1 MVLSQIFKSCKQK
14 PRKNL
19 DKEFANQLDFNSVKF
34 PFHKK
39 NYTKI
44 EKNIS
49 INVFGY
55 GDKTPCYIYTL
66 KQTFAKHVDLLLL
79 PDSKNSHYVLMK
91 DFDRFINNKAN
102 HLGKKYFSRY
112 CLQRFSSAKVLECQV
127 KSCLAINHAKSVLL
141 PEENEYVNF
150 QD

>member
-14 PRKNL
+14 SRKNL
-19 DKEFANQLDFNSVKF
+19 DKQFANQLDFNSVKF
-34 PFHKK
+34 PFYKK

-79 PDSKNSHYVLMK
+79 PDSKNSHHVLMK
-91 DFDRFINNKAN
+91 DFNRLINNKAN
-102 HLGKKYFSRY
+102 HHGKKIFFS
-112 CLQRFSSAKVLECQV
+112 
-127 KSCLAINHAKSVLL
+127 ILL
-141 PEENEYVNF
+141 TMF
-150 QD
+150 F